1 MRLKK
6 NIMKRLIIL
15 IAFHSIFLSCAQVYP
30 LNTYSDV
37 PNNAYIKDIDNELL
51 PYEGTWKGNW
61 NNKTMYVYFKRIKKL
76 LDHKEN
82 NPYYKDV
89 LVGKFKVIDQNGLT
103 LYDNTNLMDK
113 DTKIEGGRFFT
124 IPNKRYSLFYL
135 DPDICL
141 MSGNIF
147 ISFNNVTNT
156 QLSWKFMDT
165 TDIITSDCPYY
176 NANPFPE
183 PLPKNIILTKQ

>member
-1 MRLKK
+1 
-6 NIMKRLIIL
+6 MKRLIML

-61 NNKTMYVYFKRIKKL
+61 SNKTIYVYFKRIKKY

-82 NPYYKDV
+82 NPYYKDL
-89 LVGKFKVIDQNGLT
+89 LVGKFKVMDQNGLI
-103 LYDNTNLMDK
+103 LYDNTNLPNE

-124 IPNKRYSLFYL
+124 IPIKQYYLFYI
-135 DPDICL
+135 DPDIC
-141 MSGNIF
+141 NITGKIYIDF
-147 ISFNNVTNT
+147 VSNNQT
-156 QLSWKFMDT
+156 QLNWKFIDT
-165 TDIITSDCPYY
+165 TDIITSSCPYY
-176 NANPFPE
+176 NSNPFPE
-183 PLPKNIILTKQ
+183 PLPENIVLTKQ